1 MNKSQLKRENN
12 SSFELSGPRECE
24 ARSGFTLMEMLVVL
38 VLMGLIAAV
47 AVPQVM
53 KLMGSA
59 KHKAAKIQLETLSQ
73 SLTNYQVDIGAYPTT
88 QQGLAILW
96 TNPKTLPDW
105 NGPYVRR
112 QQQLVDPWGH
122 EFIYR
127 SPGKTAPYDLITLG
141 ADGVEGGTGDDADI
155 SAAD

>member
-12 SSFELSGPRECE
+12 SSFDLSGPRECE

-96 TNPKTLPDW
+96 TNPKTMPDW

>member
-1 MNKSQLKRENN
+1 MNKSQLKQENN
-12 SSFELSGPRECE
+12 SAFGFSRSPGDE

-96 TNPKTLPDW
+96 TNPKTMPDW

-127 SPGKTAPYDLITLG
+127 SPGKSAPYDLIALG

>member
-1 MNKSQLKRENN
+1 MNKSQLKQENN
-12 SSFELSGPRECE
+12 SAFGFSRSPGDDG
-24 ARSGFTLMEMLVVL
+24 RSGFTLMEMLVVL

-96 TNPKTLPDW
+96 TNPKTMPDW

>member
-1 MNKSQLKRENN
+1 MNKIQLQEEDNFDFERREVGKN
-12 SSFELSGPRECE
+12 EK
-24 ARSGFTLMEMLVVL
+24 RSGFTLMEMLVVL

-73 SLTNYQVDIGAYPTT
+73 SLTNYQVDMGAYPTT

-96 TNPKTLPDW
+96 TNPKTMPDW

-127 SPGKTAPYDLITLG
+127 SPGKSAPYDLITLG

>member
-1 MNKSQLKRENN
+1 MNKSQLKQENN
-12 SSFELSGPRECE
+12 SSFGLSKSSGDE

-96 TNPKTLPDW
+96 TNPKTMPDW

-127 SPGKTAPYDLITLG
+127 SPGKAAPYDLITLG
-141 ADGVEGGTGDDADI
+141 ADGVVGGTGDDADI